1 MQKVLHYFSAE
12 GLLCEHVSAVGGGDA
27 SVEEVGA
34 GEGDVVGG
42 ESASGDVNSQ
52 DIILQGLSN
61 GSAGSGSEAPA

>member
-1 MQKVLHYFSAE
+1 MQKVLHYFSAG
-12 GLLCEHVSAVGGGDA
+12 GLFCEHVSAVGSGNA

-42 ESASGDVNSQ
+42 ECSSGDVNSQ
-52 DIILQGLSN
+52 DVILQGLRD